1 MKPQTI
7 AQKILARKSGQA
19 EPVPGQFVTA
29 RVDLVMANDITTPPA
44 VGPFEATGK
53 KEVFDPAKV
62 VIMPD
67 HFAPNKDV
75 ASATQCQIT
84 RKFAKDHGTVY
95 YEVGRMGIAHVVL
108 PEDGFL
114 APGMIVLGADSH
126 TCTYGAL
133 GVMGMGVGST
143 DAAAAMATGKTWFK
157 VPETIRVE
165 LRGSLSG
172 WASAKD
178 AILTLIGRIG
188 TDGARYKVLEFGGPG
203 LASLG
208 MEGRLTIANM
218 TTEAGAKAGIFEV
231 DEITREYCR
240 KAGAPEGE
248 AFGPDPGADYSQVV
262 ELDLSAITPVV
273 ACPHSPANV
282 KELSELAGKKM
293 DQVVIGSCTNGRL
306 SDLAVAA
313 GILKGRQ
320 VSEDCR
326 TVVIPGSQKV
336 WLEAMKAGY
345 FETFVEAGAA
355 VSTPTCGPCL
365 GGYMG
370 ILAQGE
376 SCLSTT
382 NRNFRGRMGHAESS
396 VFLASPATAA
406 ATAIKGTVAGPED
419 L

>member
-1 MKPQTI
+1 MKAKTI
-7 AQKILARKSGQA
+7 AQKILAAKSGQ
-19 EPVPGQFVTA
+19 EDLEPGQFITA
-29 RVDLVMANDITTPPA
+29 QVDLVLANDITTPPA

-53 KEVFDPAKV
+53 KKVFDPAKV
-62 VIMPD
+62 VIIPD
-67 HFAPNKDV
+67 HFSPNKDV

-84 RKFAKDHGTVY
+84 RKFAKEQGTVF
-95 YEVGRMGIAHVVL
+95 YEVGRMGIEHVVL

-133 GVMGMGVGST
+133 NAMGMGVGST
-143 DAAAAMATGKTWFK
+143 DAAAAMATGKTWLK

-165 LRGSLSG
+165 LLGELKG

-178 AILTLIGRIG
+178 VILTLIGRIG

-218 TTEAGAKAGIFEV
+218 ATEAGAKAGLFEV
-231 DEITREYCR
+231 DEITREYCK
-240 KAGAPEGE
+240 KAGAPEGT
-248 AFGPDPGADYSQVV
+248 AYGPDPGAVYSQVV

-282 KELSELAGKKM
+282 KELSELAGMKM
-293 DQVVIGSCTNGRL
+293 DQVMIGSCTNGRL

-313 GILKGRQ
+313 EILKGRR
-320 VSEDCR
+320 VSDSLR
-326 TVVIPGSQKV
+326 TIIIPGSQKV
-336 WLEAMKAGY
+336 WMAALKAGY
-345 FETFVEAGAA
+345 FEIFANAGAA

-396 VFLASPATAA
+396 VYLASPATAA
-406 ATAIKGTVAGPED
+406 ATAVKGTVCGPED

>member
-1 MKPQTI
+1 MKAKTI
-7 AQKILARKSGQA
+7 AQKILTAKSGQ
-19 EPVPGQFVTA
+19 EDLEPGQFITA
-29 RVDLVMANDITTPPA
+29 KVDLVMANDITVPPA

-53 KEVFDPAKV
+53 QKVFDPAKV

-75 ASATQCQIT
+75 ASATQCRIT
-84 RKFAKDHGTVY
+84 RKFAQDYKTVY

-114 APGMIVLGADSH
+114 APGMLVLGADSH

-133 GVMGMGVGST
+133 NVMGMGVGST
-143 DAAAAMATGKTWFK
+143 DAAAAMATGKTWLK

-165 LRGSLSG
+165 LTGRLSG
-172 WASAKD
+172 WAAAKD
-178 AILTLIGRIG
+178 VILTLIGRIG

-208 MEGRLTIANM
+208 LEGRLTMANM
-218 TTEAGAKAGIFEV
+218 ATEAGAKAGLFEADQATLEFCRQAGAPV
-231 DEITREYCR
+231 GTPFAPDRGAEYCR
-240 KAGAPEGE
+240 
-248 AFGPDPGADYSQVV
+248 VV
-262 ELDLSAITPVV
+262 ELDLSAVRPVV
-273 ACPHSPANV
+273 ACPHSPANTV
-282 KELSELAGKKM
+282 EVPELAGRRM

-313 GILKGRQ
+313 EILKDRQ
-320 VSEDCR
+320 VSKDQR

-336 WLEAMKAGY
+336 WLAAMKAGY
-345 FETFVEAGAA
+345 FEIFVNAGAA

-382 NRNFRGRMGHAESS
+382 NRNFRGRMGHAESM
-396 VFLASPATAA
+396 VYLASPATAA
-406 ATAIKGTVAGPED
+406 ATAVKGTVCGPED